1 MNADTRH
8 GVLRLR
14 LMQWGLVL
22 ATVALSGCAAL
33 NLNNPV
39 VEVQPTPPRLPSV
52 ARVSQPGPSAQ
63 PVTLVATRPVIA
75 PAASAGAIFQG
86 QAYRPLFETVRARQI
101 GDVLT
106 VAIEEN
112 TTARQSSNTSINRG
126 GKLDGSISALPF
138 VRPGITPLARAKIG
152 AGLDNDS
159 AAKGESGSDNVF
171 KGTIT
176 ATVAEVLANGHLVVV
191 GEKQV
196 GVNQTIDSLRF
207 SGVVDPALIRPGNT
221 INSTQVADVRLEFR
235 GRGDIDRAMTT
246 GWLQRFFFSYA
257 PL

>member
-1 MNADTRH
+1 MNPVFWITEPVKTARC
-8 GVLRLR
+8 L
-14 LMQWGLVL
+14 GLAL
-22 ATVALSGCAAL
+22 SALLLSGCAAL
-33 NLNNPV
+33 NLNSPT
-39 VEVQPTPPRLPSV
+39 VEVQPSPPRMPSV
-52 ARVSQPGPSAQ
+52 ARVPAATSVPSI
-63 PVTLVATRPVIA
+63 PVAPRPVMAA
-75 PAASAGAIFQG
+75 PASAGAIFQG
-86 QAYRPLFETVRARQI
+86 QSYRPLFETVRARNV

-126 GKLDGSISALPF
+126 SKLDGSISALPLLK
-138 VRPGITPLARAKIG
+138 PGSPPLARAKIG
-152 AGLDNDS
+152 AGLDNDT

-196 GVNQTIDSLRF
+196 GVNQTVDSLRF
-207 SGVVDPALIRPGNT
+207 SGVVDPMLIRPGNT

>member
-1 MNADTRH
+1 MNP
-8 GVLRLR
+8 VLWITEPVKTARCL
-14 LMQWGLVL
+14 GLAL
-22 ATVALSGCAAL
+22 SALLLSGCAAL
-33 NLNNPV
+33 NLNSPT
-39 VEVQPTPPRLPSV
+39 VEVQPSPPRMPSV
-52 ARVSQPGPSAQ
+52 ARVPAATSAPSI
-63 PVTLVATRPVIA
+63 PVAPRPVMAA
-75 PAASAGAIFQG
+75 PASAGAIFQG
-86 QAYRPLFETVRARQI
+86 QSFRPLFETVRARNV

-126 GKLDGSISALPF
+126 SKLDGSLSALPF
-138 VRPGITPLARAKIG
+138 VRPGSTPLARAKIG
-152 AGLDNDS
+152 AGLDNDT

-196 GVNQTIDSLRF
+196 GVNQTVDSLRF
-207 SGVVDPALIRPGNT
+207 SGVVDPMLIRPGNT

>member
-1 MNADTRH
+1 MTADTQQ
-8 GVLRLR
+8 GLPRLR
-14 LMQWGLVL
+14 RMSWGLGVAAL
-22 ATVALSGCAAL
+22 ALSGCAAL

-39 VEVQPTPPRLPSV
+39 VEVQPTPPRMPSV
-52 ARVSQPGPSAQ
+52 ARVPPPVASGQATAQSAI
-63 PVTLVATRPVIA
+63 RPVNA

-126 GKLDGSISALPF
+126 GKLDGAISALPF
-138 VRPGITPLARAKIG
+138 VRPGTTPLARAKIG

-171 KGTIT
+171 KGVIT
-176 ATVAEVLANGHLVVV
+176 TTVAEVLANGHLVVV

-196 GVNQTIDSLRF
+196 GVNQTVDSLRF

>member
-1 MNADTRH
+1 MNCSAIKSASFKTL
-8 GVLRLR
+8 LRA
-14 LMQWGLVL
+14 GIAL
-22 ATVALSGCAAL
+22 AGVALSGCAAL
-33 NLNNPV
+33 NLNNPS
-39 VEVQPTPPRLPSV
+39 VEVQPTPPRMPSV
-52 ARVSQPGPSAQ
+52 ARVPQSVPGSNSPRA
-63 PVTLVATRPVIA
+63 VVAA
-75 PAASAGAIFQG
+75 PASAGAIFQG
-86 QAYRPLFETVRARQI
+86 QSYRPLFETVRARHV

-112 TTARQSSNTSINRG
+112 TTARQSSNTSINRA
-126 GKLDGSISALPF
+126 GKLTGSITALPL
-138 VRPGITPLARAKIG
+138 VNPASSLLSKAKVG
-152 AGLDNDS
+152 GGLDNDTAS
-159 AAKGESGSDNVF
+159 KGESGSDNVF

-196 GVNQTIDSLRF
+196 GVNQTVDTMRF
-207 SGVVDPALIRPGNT
+207 SGVVDPMLIRPGNT

>member
-1 MNADTRH
+1 MTHA
-8 GVLRLR
+8 VLTIDRVRLAR
-14 LMQWGLVL
+14 CGALALMVLV
-22 ATVALSGCAAL
+22 LSGCAAL
-33 NLNNPV
+33 NLNTPSV
-39 VEVQPTPPRLPSV
+39 DVQPPPPRMPSV
-52 ARVSQPGPSAQ
+52 ARVPQPSSAAAAL
-63 PVTLVATRPVIA
+63 PVSPRPVVAA
-75 PAASAGAIFQG
+75 PASAGAIFQG
-86 QAYRPLFETVRARQI
+86 QSYRPLFETVRARTV

-106 VAIEEN
+106 VSIEEN

-126 GKLDGSISALPF
+126 SKLDGSISAIPF
-138 VRPGITPLARAKIG
+138 VRPGSTPLARAKIG
-152 AGLDNDS
+152 AGLDNDTAS
-159 AAKGESGSDNVF
+159 KGESGSDNVF

-196 GVNQTIDSLRF
+196 GVNQTVDSLRF
-207 SGVVDPALIRPGNT
+207 SGVVDPMLIRPGNT

>member
-1 MNADTRH
+1 MNCPATMN
-8 GVLRLR
+8 GSLKTLLRAA
-14 LMQWGLVL
+14 VTI
-22 ATVALSGCAAL
+22 AAIAVSGCASL
-33 NLNNPV
+33 NLNNPS
-39 VEVQPTPPRLPSV
+39 VEVQQTPPRMPSV
-52 ARVSQPGPSAQ
+52 ARVPQ
-63 PVTLVATRPVIA
+63 PVVGVMTPRPVVAA
-75 PAASAGAIFQG
+75 PSTAGAIFQG
-86 QAYRPLFETVRARQI
+86 QSYRPLFETVRARHV

-126 GKLDGSISALPF
+126 SKLDGSISALPF

-152 AGLDNDS
+152 AGLDNDT

-196 GVNQTIDSLRF
+196 GVNQTVDTLRF
-207 SGVVDPALIRPGNT
+207 SGLVDPTLIRPGNT

>member
-1 MNADTRH
+1 MNASDRN
-8 GVLRLR
+8 GGPRLS
-14 LMQWGLVL
+14 LTPWVL
-22 ATVALSGCAAL
+22 ALAAVMLSGCAAL
-33 NLNNPV
+33 NLNNPT
-39 VEVQPTPPRLPSV
+39 VEVQPTPPRMPSV
-52 ARVSQPGPSAQ
+52 ARVPQPPAGQPMTLSA
-63 PVTLVATRPVIA
+63 ARPVIA

-196 GVNQTIDSLRF
+196 GVNQTVDSLRF
-207 SGVVDPALIRPGNT
+207 SGVVDPALIRPGNS